1 MDGTVLVIF
10 ARKFS
15 RQDVI
20 VHVSGCVHARTCS
33 GSLFQCV
40 MCSDGAWLQSFCL
53 LLLLCRCDW
62 LQVARCCGVS
72 CLLCCLQL
80 SRVLVSDRLSY

>member
-10 ARKFS
+10 ARKFF

-33 GSLFQCV
+33 GSLF
-40 MCSDGAWLQSFCL
+40 
-53 LLLLCRCDW
+53 
-62 LQVARCCGVS
+62 
-72 CLLCCLQL
+72 
-80 SRVLVSDRLSY
+80 

>member
-1 MDGTVLVIF
+1 MGQSSVTL
-10 ARKFS
+10 AWMFS
-15 RQDVI
+15 RQGMI

-33 GSLFQCV
+33 GSCFQCV

-72 CLLCCLQL
+72 FLLCCLRL
-80 SRVLVSDRLSY
+80 SRDLMSGRLS